1 MGTPSWSEADL
12 PTLGPPSSPRPPN
25 SVLSLPA
32 VLPREVIMLA
42 IATTALL
49 VLATTAEASTTKYD
63 YGGHDYHGSYEP
75 SHEHKGDYYHEPSHE
90 SYYAD
95 QDSSHRPHHESY
107 GEDHYGGDA
116 YSVEPSYTHEPRYR
130 HRRSAPQ
137 EAGVTESQAM
147 GETLDMVD
155 GLREGLHKKKCKIPM
170 AKPRCCWF
178 CKMCINEK
186 TLCDGAQCINE
197 KTLCDG
203 EQFSKCKKLEKKC
216 SKLFHIDF

>member
-25 SVLSLPA
+25 SFLSSPA

-49 VLATTAEASTTKYD
+49 VFATNAEAAFIKYD
-63 YGGHDYHGSYEP
+63 YGGHDYHGFY
-75 SHEHKGDYYHEPSHE
+75 EPSHE

-95 QDSSHRPHHESY
+95 QDYSHRPHHESY

-130 HRRSAPQ
+130 HRR

-147 GETLDMVD
+147 GETLDTVD
-155 GLREGLHKKKCKIPM
+155 GLREGQHKCQMPK
-170 AKPRCCWF
+170 ANPRCCRFFRRF
-178 CKMCINEK
+178 CKMCIKEE
-186 TLCDGAQCINE
+186 T
-197 KTLCDG
+197 CDG
-203 EQFSKCKKLEKKC
+203 EQFSKCNKLEKNAGSC
-216 SKLFHIDF
+216 FISTF